1 MLTGKDIVKI
11 TALATGAFVLKS
23 TLSRF
28 FEYDLKDKT
37 VLITGGSRG
46 LGLVMARAFAREGA
60 RLVLCARDE
69 QELQQAQT
77 DVEQFGVEVMTV
89 PCDITNRQAVNEM
102 VAAVNSRF
110 GAVDVLVNNAGVIQ
124 VGPLE
129 VMTIEDFERAM
140 QAHLWGPLNTIMA
153 VLPSMRQKKSGRI
166 VNISS
171 IGGKVSV
178 PHLVPYSAS
187 KFALVGLSKGL
198 RVELLKDG
206 ISVTTVCPGLM
217 RTGSP
222 RNADFK
228 GQHRYE
234 YAWFSISDSMPLLT
248 VSAENAARQVVRA
261 CKRGQAELVI
271 SVPAKLAV
279 LFDALFP
286 EMMSQVLGL
295 TNRLLPGPGGV
306 GTQNVKGRQSTSSWS
321 PSWLTALTEE
331 AALRNNEVPR

>member
-1 MLTGKDIVKI
+1 MLTGKDLVKI

-23 TLSRF
+23 TFSRF
-28 FEYDLKDKT
+28 FEHDLKDKT

-46 LGLVMARAFAREGA
+46 LGLVMAREFAREGA

-69 QELQQAQT
+69 QELQQART
-77 DVEQFGVEVMTV
+77 DIKRFSVDVMTV
-89 PCDITNRQAVNEM
+89 SCDVTNAGAVNEM
-102 VAAVNSRF
+102 IASVNDRF

-129 VMTIEDFERAM
+129 VMTKEDFEHAM
-140 QAHLWGPLNTIMA
+140 QAHFWGPLNTIMA

-171 IGGKVSV
+171 IGGKVGV

-198 RVELLKDG
+198 RAELSKDG

-222 RNADFK
+222 RNAEFK
-228 GQHRYE
+228 GKHKYE
-234 YAWFSISDSMPLLT
+234 YAWFSISDSMPLLS
-248 VSAENAARQVVRA
+248 VSAENAARQIVRA
-261 CKRGQAELVI
+261 CRRGQAELVI

-295 TNRLLPGPGGV
+295 TNQLLPSPGGV
-306 GTQNVKGRQSTSSWS
+306 GAQTMKGRESTSSWS
-321 PSWLTALTEE
+321 PSWVTTLSEE
-331 AALRNNEVPR
+331 AALRNNEVQQ